1 MKTLCISFSKGGR
14 QVKINQKGIDLIR
27 HFEGLYL
34 ESYKCPA
41 GVWTIGYGH
50 TGGVSAGEKIS
61 EEKAED
67 LLREDL
73 GRFEKGMEELV
84 KVKLNEDQ
92 FSALVSFSFNLGLG
106 NLSKSTLLKKLNTG
120 DYAGAAD
127 EFPKWRKAAGKVL
140 QGLVKRRAAEREL
153 FLSL

>member
-1 MKTLCISFSKGGR
+1 M
-14 QVKINQKGIDLIR
+14 KINQKGIDLIK

-61 EEKAED
+61 GEKAED
-67 LLREDL
+67 LLKGDL
-73 GRFEKGMEELV
+73 EKFEKGVEELV
-84 KVKLNEDQ
+84 QTDINEDQ

-106 NLSKSTLLKKLNTG
+106 NLSKSTLLKKLNAG
-120 DYAGAAD
+120 DYTGAAD
-127 EFPKWRKAAGKVL
+127 EFPKWRKAGGKVL

-153 FLSL
+153 FLS